1 MRFGVAQ
8 NGAWRLL
15 PQKVWMPPI
24 TTKSYHGSHAQV
36 VLWTPDQ
43 LSVTDPKFLET
54 AEKKSLTFWAHTGQ
68 LVKVSNGEKLR
79 PETFV
84 IRAFRATPKTGDWFP
99 M

>member
-15 PQKVWMPPI
+15 PSKVWMPSI
-24 TTKSYHGSHAQV
+24 TTKSYHGTHAMV
-36 VLWTPDQ
+36 VLWTEDQ
-43 LSVTDPKFLET
+43 LPVTHDDFLDK
-54 AEKKSLTFWAHTGQ
+54 AEEKNLTFWAHSGQ
-68 LVKVSNGEKLR
+68 LVKVSNGDKLR

-84 IRAFRATPKTGDWFP
+84 IRAFRATPKSGDWEP